1 MRKVIYII
9 LLFTIFTTQS
19 QTRKSIEAYRFINP
33 PVIDGKLNESEW
45 KKITPAE
52 GFTFIRPETK
62 AGEKLPD
69 DYKSKV
75 YFGYD
80 NNAIYVGAQLNHPD
94 PENIPREFGP
104 RDIGIFSKSEA
115 FWISLDTY
123 DDRSNYFSF
132 FVTSAGT
139 IADLFQSGDKG
150 DVNYDTV
157 FDAKID
163 FNENGWSLE
172 MFIPYSAIRFPKKDV
187 QNWGLNFVRRV
198 LDFNGD
204 FVWNPVD
211 KRIFKYH
218 ESMGLLKNIKNIEP
232 PTRLFFYPYLQS
244 SLNTRKGTSPSLSLI
259 HI

>member
-1 MRKVIYII
+1 M
-9 LLFTIFTTQS
+9 
-19 QTRKSIEAYRFINP
+19 RKSIDAYRFIQP
-33 PVIDGKLNESEW
+33 PKIDGKLDESEW
-45 KKITPAE
+45 KMITPSE

-62 AGEKLPD
+62 AGEKLPE
-69 DYKSKV
+69 DYESKV

-80 NNAIYVGAQLNHPD
+80 NNAIYVGAQLNNPN
-94 PENIPREFGP
+94 PNNIPSEFGP

-139 IADLFQSGDKG
+139 VADLFQSGDKG

-163 FNENGWSLE
+163 INENGWSLE
-172 MFIPYSAIRFPKKDV
+172 MFIPY
-187 QNWGLNFVRRV
+187 
-198 LDFNGD
+198 
-204 FVWNPVD
+204 
-211 KRIFKYH
+211 
-218 ESMGLLKNIKNIEP
+218 
-232 PTRLFFYPYLQS
+232 
-244 SLNTRKGTSPSLSLI
+244 LSLI